1 MHRLL
6 FVTALLLPLLTQAA
20 PAPSATTQTAKMA
33 QTLTPVEALPL
44 APDFTLRDADGESY
58 RLSALRGQPVIVNF
72 WATWCPPCREEMPS
86 MQRAWESLQPQGVVL
101 LAINVG
107 ESADTIFQFT
117 GNTQLDFPILL
128 DEDGTVSEAWPLK
141 GLPTTFVIDPQGR
154 IVYSAIGG
162 REWDDPKLLQPVL
175 ELRRPSTVA
184 QHR

>member
-6 FVTALLLPLLTQAA
+6 LVTALLLPLHAQAT
-20 PAPSATTQTAKMA
+20 PAPFTTTKTAKMA
-33 QTLTPVEALPL
+33 QTLTPVEARPL
-44 APDFTLRDADGESY
+44 APDFTLRDADGEIY

-86 MQRAWESLQPQGVVL
+86 MQRAWESLQSQGVML

-107 ESADTIFQFT
+107 ENADTIFQFT

-128 DEDGTVSEAWPLK
+128 DEDGTTSGAWPMK

-175 ELRRPSTVA
+175 DLRLSNAVA